1 MCPQD
6 AGSLWSFSHPGETQR
21 RRMREPPDRMEGLS
35 AALIQ
40 VKIETRQ
47 YQMSCGRE
55 LDALFY
61 GPRVPLK
68 PIEEWIRDGI

>member
-1 MCPQD
+1 
-6 AGSLWSFSHPGETQR
+6 
-21 RRMREPPDRMEGLS
+21 MRELPDRMEGLS

-55 LDALFY
+55 LDALFC

-68 PIEEWIRDGI
+68 PIEEWIREGI